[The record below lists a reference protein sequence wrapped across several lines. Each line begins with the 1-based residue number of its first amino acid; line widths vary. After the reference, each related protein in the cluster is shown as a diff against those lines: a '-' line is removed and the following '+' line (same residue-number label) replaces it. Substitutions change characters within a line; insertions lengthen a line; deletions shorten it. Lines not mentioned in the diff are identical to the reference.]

1 MMIQG
6 DGYENGD
13 EELDLRDMKEAK
25 IVGCKDWMQMMRER
39 E

>member
-1 MMIQG
+1 MIWS

-13 EELDLRDMKEAK
+13 EEWDLRDMEEAK
-25 IVGCKDWMQMMRER
+25 IVGCKDWVQMMRER